1 MPRLVRL
8 PEPVGCVDDLRGT
21 WARRS
26 AELGWAFPSDW
37 HSPSVDAVCEALTER
52 RDVRAAGERL
62 GRERATAGVSLAEA
76 LTDIDALAES
86 VPAHAEALRR
96 AVSLGWADRA
106 AAPADAVSDALTGL
120 ASADYLRIRL
130 GEVYRAAD
138 VEGSSA
144 GDTHALVMV
153 RLGRAG
159 ASGWAQHLPMILVG
173 DSMRAVFAGGQ
184 SLARIGP
191 LAAVALAPR
200 SPVLARQA
208 RVLAELLAARIRVG
222 RDPGLLP
229 QVWIESLPP
238 GWDAANALV
247 AELGR

>member
-8 PEPVGCVDDLRGT
+8 SEPPGSVDDLRGS

-26 AELGWAFPSDW
+26 VETGWAFPSDW

-52 RDVRAAGERL
+52 RDVRPAGERL
-62 GRERATAGVSLAEA
+62 GRERASAGVSLAET
-76 LTDIDALAES
+76 LTDIDALAEA
-86 VPAHAEALRR
+86 VPGCAEALRR

-120 ASADYLRIRL
+120 ASSDYLRIRL

-144 GDTHALVMV
+144 GETHALVLV

-159 ASGWAQHLPMILVG
+159 APGWAQNLPMILVG
-173 DSMRAVFAGGQ
+173 DAMRTVFAGGQ

-191 LAAVALAPR
+191 LVAVVLAHR
-200 SPVLARQA
+200 TPVLARQA

-222 RDPGLLP
+222 SDPGLLP

-238 GWDAANALV
+238 GWQAANALV